1 MSVPERLFES
11 ATQLQEVFVTLCI
24 FFPGVTPMSR
34 SSSPR
39 PSYHDDACDVKCM
52 SVDSFLAQMTIELEC
67 RGRLALVLARML
79 SCFQSVSR
87 ESDTDRTCR
96 YLHNNML
103 TSVPERLF
111 EHATQLQI
119 VFVTLCI
126 LSLRCHTDE
135 SIILPSVI
143 MS

>member
-1 MSVPERLFES
+1 
-11 ATQLQEVFVTLCI
+11 
-24 FFPGVTPMSR
+24 
-34 SSSPR
+34 
-39 PSYHDDACDVKCM
+39 
-52 SVDSFLAQMTIELEC
+52 MTIELEC
-67 RGRLALVLARML
+67 RGRLALVLARMFM
-79 SCFQSVSR
+79 CFLTVTHYSV
-87 ESDTDRTCR
+87 TDRACR
-96 YLHNNML
+96 SLSNNML

-135 SIILPSVI
+135 SIILPSVR